1 MALSYMGS
9 KRRIAKDLYNVI
21 ASREGG
27 AGIFV
32 DLFCGG
38 LSMSEMFANNGW
50 DVIANDADKY
60 LVAFLRDIMTNAPWL
75 TSELIK
81 PAFVNRET
89 FERVALN
96 NPDNYPAAFAGYIRV
111 IWSFSNNGRS
121 YMYGKKTEPIQHAA
135 HDYIVYDDPDK
146 LLELLEE
153 RDLSIS
159 AKCFMDMSK
168 IPILDYEKRRLMLQ
182 REACHCKDRRFRE
195 LERIIHLSR
204 INAIRNTMGLE
215 IKRLSC
221 SDYRDV
227 DIPSGAVVYCDP
239 PYRKTA
245 HYSFGD
251 FDSDEFWRWAE
262 RQSKRVS
269 VYVSEES
276 APEGWVSIYAR
287 PLSRTMS
294 SDGTRKPAI
303 EKLYIYG
310 GNR

>member
-9 KRRIAKDLYNVI
+9 KRRIAKYLYNII

-38 LSMSEMFANNGW
+38 LSMSEMFANHNW
-50 DVIANDADKY
+50 DVVANDADKY

-81 PAFVNRET
+81 PAFVNRGT
-89 FERVALN
+89 FEYVALN
-96 NPDNYPAAFAGYIRV
+96 PDIYPAAFVGYINTT
-111 IWSFSNNGRS
+111 WSFGNNGRS

-135 HDYIVYDDPDK
+135 HDYIVYNEPDK

-159 AKCFMDMSK
+159 TKCFMDMLK

-182 REACHCKDRRFRE
+182 REACHYKDHRFRE
-195 LERIIHLSR
+195 LERILHLSQ
-204 INAIRNTMGLE
+204 INNIRETMGLK

-227 DIPSGAVVYCDP
+227 DIPSGAVIYCDP
-239 PYRKTA
+239 PYRNTTR
-245 HYSFGD
+245 YSFSD
-251 FDSDEFWRWAE
+251 FDSDEFWQWAQ
-262 RQSKRVS
+262 RQSRRAS
-269 VYVSEES
+269 VYVSEET
-276 APEGWVSIYAR
+276 APEGWVSIYER
-287 PLSRTMS
+287 PLSCTMAS
-294 SDGTRKPAI
+294 NGTRKPAI

-310 GNR
+310 DNR

>member
-1 MALSYMGS
+1 MGS

-60 LVAFLRDIMTNAPWL
+60 IVAFLRDIMTNAPWL

-81 PAFVNRET
+81 PAFVNRDT
-89 FERVALN
+89 FKRVALN
-96 NPDNYPAAFAGYIRV
+96 NPDDYPAALVGYIKV
-111 IWSFSNNGRS
+111 IWSFGNIGLS
-121 YMYGKKTEPIQHAA
+121 YLYSKKTEPIKHAA
-135 HDYIVYDDPDK
+135 HDYIVYGEPDK

-153 RDLSIS
+153 RNLSIPT
-159 AKCFMDMSK
+159 KCFMDILAVPLSDYSK
-168 IPILDYEKRRLMLQ
+168 RYQILQ
-182 REACHCKDRRFRE
+182 HEARSYKNHKFRE
-195 LERIIHLSR
+195 LERLQHIPQLRLIKKM
-204 INAIRNTMGLE
+204 TGLE
-215 IKRLSC
+215 LDRLSC

-239 PYRKTA
+239 PYRNTA
-245 HYSFGD
+245 HYSFDD

-262 RQSKRVS
+262 RQSKRAS

-276 APEGWVSIYAR
+276 APEGWVPIYEKTTA
-287 PLSRTMS
+287 RTMS
-294 SDGTRKPAI
+294 SDGMRKPAI

-310 GNR
+310 DNK